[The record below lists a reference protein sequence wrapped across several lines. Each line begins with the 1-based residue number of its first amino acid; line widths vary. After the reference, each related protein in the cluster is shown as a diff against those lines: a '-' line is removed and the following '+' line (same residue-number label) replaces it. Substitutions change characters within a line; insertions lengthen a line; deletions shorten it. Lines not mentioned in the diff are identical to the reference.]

1 MLAITFR
8 VAGAA
13 YAVRAGSVIAVIP
26 RVALRPIAQV
36 APWLKGVF
44 VYRGELTPVVDL
56 CQLIAGY
63 ACPSRLS
70 ARIAL
75 VSCTWSG
82 GGRRTLG
89 LLAEQMT
96 EARQVRAELAG
107 GPSVS
112 PAAYFAEVAL
122 EHGEPLQFL
131 NVDAIFP
138 GSAALLTE
146 PGAPPRI
153 TAGEA
158 NRESAKS

>member
-13 YAVRAGSVIAVIP
+13 YAVRVGSVLAVIP

-75 VSCTWSG
+75 VSCSVA

-96 EARQVRAELAG
+96 EARQVQGEFAAG
-107 GPSVS
+107 PVVSSV
-112 PAAYFAEVAL
+112 AYFAEVAL

-138 GSAALLTE
+138 SSAALLTE
-146 PGAPPRI
+146 PSVPPRI
-153 TAGEA
+153 TAGES